1 MASRTGGSD
10 RRGRKGKPIPKR
22 KKSKNLHFHLLRR
35 VFYWSIVLCVWA
47 TAALILTTVY
57 LAHDLPNPEVLKD
70 NFRAPGITIF
80 AAGGAVI
87 GTSGAVYADLVPL
100 AELPPELPKAVL
112 AAEDRRFFRHH
123 GVDWFGV
130 LRAAIR
136 NVRAGRVVQGGSTI
150 TQQLA
155 KNVFLSPERSVRRK
169 FKELL
174 LSLWLEHR
182 FSKDQLLTIYLNR
195 VYLGGGAYGVE
206 AASKRYFGKSARN
219 LNLAECAMIAGLLK
233 APSRY
238 APTRDLEKSQA
249 RASQVLDSM
258 VNSGHISRATAEKA
272 RQNPAKPLGAYTG
285 GGSVQYFV
293 DWILD
298 QVPSLIGEPD
308 RDILVETTFNP
319 VYQLA
324 GEGALQK
331 YFKELTDHSANQAA
345 LVVIAPDGSVR
356 AMIGGHRYSKSQFN
370 RAVQAYRQPGSAFKL
385 FAYLA
390 AFENGYSPSDRFSAG
405 EIVIN
410 GWSPRNYDSNYT
422 GQVTLKDGFA
432 RSVNTVAV
440 RLAETIGRE
449 KVIEMA
455 RRLGVNTPMQP
466 SPSLVLGTA
475 ETTLLELTV
484 AYAAVANGGVVIWP
498 HGIARIMDR
507 DGKVLYERMTNMS
520 PRKVLSSFA
529 VKSMDGLLKAVIKE
543 GTGVKAGLVNA
554 AGKTGTSQGFRDAWF
569 IGYRNGL
576 TLGIWLGNDDASAM
590 EKVSGGGLP
599 AQIWRE
605 FMMGF

>member
-1 MASRTGGSD
+1 
-10 RRGRKGKPIPKR
+10 
-22 KKSKNLHFHLLRR
+22 
-35 VFYWSIVLCVWA
+35 
-47 TAALILTTVY
+47 
-57 LAHDLPNPEVLKD
+57 
-70 NFRAPGITIF
+70 
-80 AAGGAVI
+80 
-87 GTSGAVYADLVPL
+87 
-100 AELPPELPKAVL
+100 
-112 AAEDRRFFRHH
+112 
-123 GVDWFGV
+123 
-130 LRAAIR
+130 
-136 NVRAGRVVQGGSTI
+136 
-150 TQQLA
+150 
-155 KNVFLSPERSVRRK
+155 
-169 FKELL
+169 
-174 LSLWLEHR
+174 
-182 FSKDQLLTIYLNR
+182 
-195 VYLGGGAYGVE
+195 
-206 AASKRYFGKSARN
+206 
-219 LNLAECAMIAGLLK
+219 
-233 APSRY
+233 
-238 APTRDLEKSQA
+238 
-249 RASQVLDSM
+249 
-258 VNSGHISRATAEKA
+258 
-272 RQNPAKPLGAYTG
+272 
-285 GGSVQYFV
+285 
-293 DWILD
+293 
-298 QVPSLIGEPD
+298 
-308 RDILVETTFNP
+308 
-319 VYQLA
+319 
-324 GEGALQK
+324 
-331 YFKELTDHSANQAA
+331 LTDHSANQAA

>member
-1 MASRTGGSD
+1 MGGSG
-10 RRGRKGKPIPKR
+10 RRGRKGKSVPKS
-22 KKSKNLHFHLLRR
+22 KKSKSLLFHMLRR
-35 VFYWSIVLCVWA
+35 ILYWSIVLSVWV
-47 TAALILTTVY
+47 TTALILTTLY
-57 LAHDLPNPEVLKD
+57 LAHDLPNPEVLED

-87 GTSGAVYADLVPL
+87 GTSGAVHADLVPL
-100 AELPPELPKAVL
+100 AELPPELLRAVL
-112 AAEDRRFFRHH
+112 AAEDRRFFRHN
-123 GVDWFGV
+123 GIDWLGV

-136 NVRAGRVVQGGSTI
+136 NVHAGRIVQGGSTI

-155 KNVFLSPERSVRRK
+155 KNVFLSPERSIRRK

-182 FSKDQLLTIYLNR
+182 FTKNQLLTIYLNR

-206 AASKRYFGKSARN
+206 AAARRYFGRSARN
-219 LNLAECAMIAGLLK
+219 LNLAECAMVAGLLK

-258 VNSGHISRATAEKA
+258 VDAGYISRATAEKV
-272 RQNPAKPLGAYTG
+272 RQNPARPLGAYTG
-285 GGSVQYFV
+285 GGSAQYFV
-293 DWILD
+293 DWVVD

-308 RDILVETTFNP
+308 RDILVETTFNSM
-319 VYQLA
+319 YQMA
-324 GEGALQK
+324 GESALKK
-331 YFKELTDHSANQAA
+331 YFNELDDHSANQAA

-356 AMIGGHRYSKSQFN
+356 AMIGGLNYSRSQFN

-405 EIVIN
+405 EIVVD
-410 GWSPRNYDSNYT
+410 GWSPRNYDSKYA
-422 GQVTLKDGFA
+422 GQVTLKEAFA
-432 RSVNTVAV
+432 QSINTVAV

-455 RRLGVNTPMQP
+455 RRLGVTAPMQV

-484 AYAAVANGGVVIWP
+484 AYAAVANGGAVIWP
-498 HGIARIMDR
+498 HGIVKIMDR
-507 DGKVLYERMTNMS
+507 AGQVLYERMPNAT
-520 PRKVLSSFA
+520 PRRILSSFA
-529 VKSMDGLLKAVIKE
+529 VESMDHLLKAVINE
-543 GTGVKAGLVNA
+543 GTGTKAGLVNA
-554 AGKTGTSQGFRDAWF
+554 AGKTGTSQDYRDAWF
-569 IGYRNGL
+569 IGYRSSL
-576 TLGIWLGNDDASAM
+576 TLGIWLGNDDASSM
-590 EKVSGGGLP
+590 QKVSGGGLP
-599 AQIWRE
+599 AEIWRE
-605 FMMGF
+605 FMMGVQP